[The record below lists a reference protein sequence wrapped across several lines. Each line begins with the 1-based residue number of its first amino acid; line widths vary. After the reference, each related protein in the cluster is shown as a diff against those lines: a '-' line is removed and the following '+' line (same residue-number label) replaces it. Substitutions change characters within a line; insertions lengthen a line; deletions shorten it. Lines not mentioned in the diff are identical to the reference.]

1 LLVDDPTAPDDLPMM
16 VEAALEAGKIAMR
29 FRQGPL
35 GTRDKGHGQGPV
47 TEADLAID
55 AMLKSRLR
63 ETRPQYGWLSEET
76 PDDPAR
82 LSHERVFIVDPID
95 GTRGYASGG
104 TDFCHAIA
112 VAEQGQVIAAVAHFP
127 ALDLTYSAAVGRGA
141 WVGRDHLI
149 PSKRTQA
156 DGARILAGKRQMT
169 APFWPGGVP
178 DAQFELRGSLIYRL
192 CLVAQG
198 RFDASITFRPAWEWD
213 VAVGDLILREAGAR
227 ITTVEGQA
235 PTFNS
240 PSAKLP
246 GIVAATAGLHPE
258 LMTRLMP
265 AEQKPSR

>member
-1 LLVDDPTAPDDLPMM
+1 MDDPAAPDDLPMM
-16 VEAALEAGKIAMR
+16 VEAALDAGEIAMR

-35 GTRDKGHGQGPV
+35 GTRDKGDGQGPV
-47 TEADLAID
+47 TEADLAVD
-55 AMLKSRLR
+55 AMLKQRLR
-63 ETRPQYGWLSEET
+63 GIRPQYGWLSEET

-82 LSHERVFIVDPID
+82 LSHDRVFIVDPID
-95 GTRGYASGG
+95 GTRGYANGG

-112 VAEQGQVIAAVAHFP
+112 VAEKGRVIAAVAHFP
-127 ALDLTYSAAVGRGA
+127 ALGLTYSASIGRGA
-141 WVGRDHLI
+141 WIGGDHLT
-149 PSKRTQA
+149 PSKQKLA

-178 DAQFELRGSLIYRL
+178 DAKVELRGSLIYRL

-227 ITTVEGQA
+227 ITTVSGEV

-246 GIVAATAGLHPE
+246 GIVAANAALHPD
-258 LMTRLMP
+258 LMARLA
-265 AEQKPSR
+265 AE